1 MKTLRDF
8 HDHQLRQYVLLLAD
22 VFEKIIGT
30 CMKYYGL
37 DPCQYFSA
45 PGLSWDAML
54 KMFGVELQKIDDTIN
69 TCFLRKVSK
78 EEFLNRLQTF

>member
-1 MKTLRDF
+1 
-8 HDHQLRQYVLLLAD
+8 
-22 VFEKIIGT
+22 
-30 CMKYYGL
+30 MKYYGL

-69 TCFLRKVSK
+69 TCFLRKV
-78 EEFLNRLQTF
+78 